1 MSSFRGLSE
10 VIGAQELICA
20 LYTDGG
26 GHYWHTPEAG
36 GKVDRNNPTQV
47 RRALIQLGI
56 ELIPAY
62 SPEARGHSERV
73 FGTLE
78 NRLPQELRL
87 RGITAMVAANRFLAE
102 TFLPAHNQRFT
113 ITAGEPGGS
122 FVPLAGNLQAT
133 SSAFKRTGPPA
144 RTTPCAKRV
153 WSCRSQR
160 TGIVTTTS
168 KLVSRGCINSPAAVL
183 LSSTARP
190 VDKWTTAMRLTT
202 SLQAQKQQK
211 RSIDM
216 VHKAINLKCYRR

>member
-1 MSSFRGLSE
+1 MIGSQGLF
-10 VIGAQELICA
+10 CA

-26 GHYWHTPEAG
+26 GHYWHTSEAG
-36 GKVDRNNPTQV
+36 GKVDRNNPIQV

-78 NRLPQELRL
+78 NKLPQELRL
-87 RGITAMVAANRFLAE
+87 RGITAMVAANHFLAE

-113 ITAGEPGGS
+113 ITAGESGGA
-122 FVPLAGNLQAT
+122 FVPFADNLQAT
-133 SSAFKRTGPPA
+133 SSAFKRTGPSA

-153 WSCRSQR
+153 WSCRSQK
-160 TGIVTTTS
+160 TGIVITTS
-168 KLVSRGCINSPAAVL
+168 KLGSGCINSPAATL

-190 VDKWTTAMRLTT
+190 VDKWTTAMRLST
-202 SLQAQKQQK
+202 SLQAQQQQN